1 MSQLTIYL
9 PDEVEKKARKVAKAQ
24 GKSVSRWVAT
34 QIVSGLAEGWPQG
47 VLDAAGAFPEF
58 PDLASIRQGYGK
70 DAPRESME

>member
-1 MSQLTIYL
+1 MAQVTIYL

-34 QIVSGLAEGWPQG
+34 QIVSGLSEGWPQG

-58 PDLASIRQGYGK
+58 PDLASIRHGYGK
-70 DAPRESME
+70 DVHRESME